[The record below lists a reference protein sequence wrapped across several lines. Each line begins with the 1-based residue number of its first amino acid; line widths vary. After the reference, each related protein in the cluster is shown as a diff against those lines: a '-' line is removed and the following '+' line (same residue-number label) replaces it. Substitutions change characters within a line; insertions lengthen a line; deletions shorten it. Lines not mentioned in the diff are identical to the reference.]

1 MSNKKVSNGGGG
13 EKTGYLFEK
22 RFSDLMV
29 VNSMKHHWNKSGTGI
44 DFDNIEVNGEIL
56 FADCKGQNSQGTAF
70 KGVPT
75 TIYQYTTQLKLK
87 KMYIIRGTY
96 EYPSYIFDMISALE
110 KLLDVK
116 VYVMTPE
123 EFVSCAK
130 GGEFIDVK
138 PLEEYKLS
146 DYEKNMERFK

>member
-1 MSNKKVSNGGGG
+1 MSKKSNGGGG
-13 EKTGYLFEK
+13 EKSGYLFEK
-22 RFSDLMV
+22 RFSDLLE
-29 VNSMKHHWNKSGTGI
+29 VNGIDHHWNKSGTGI
-44 DFDNIEVNGEIL
+44 DFDNISVKGKFI

-75 TIYQYTTQLKLK
+75 TIYQYTKQLKLK
-87 KMYIIRGTY
+87 EMTIIRGTY
-96 EYPSYIFDMISALE
+96 EYPDYIYDMISDLE

-123 EFVSCAK
+123 EFLTWAK
-130 GGEFIDVK
+130 DGEFIDVK